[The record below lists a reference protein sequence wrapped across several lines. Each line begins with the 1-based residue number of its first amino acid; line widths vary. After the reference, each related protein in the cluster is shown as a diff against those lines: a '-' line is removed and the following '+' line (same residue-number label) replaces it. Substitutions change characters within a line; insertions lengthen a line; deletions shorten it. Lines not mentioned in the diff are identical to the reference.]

1 VTAVTDLD
9 AEREIDLG
17 RWKQAA
23 VERWWL
29 VAAGLVAGVVVGAIL
44 SLAGGSVY
52 QASVLIAPGQA
63 FSPNGA
69 PVLNYLSSPRGIN
82 DLVTSEST
90 LKAAGERAHVSVTK
104 LRGHVSTQTVL
115 TGAGNVASRGAV
127 LVKITVQLH
136 QAKKTE
142 DAANAL
148 GQIVKRETT
157 SKYVSESVAVVQT
170 AITGYQKQLGALATR
185 IAELN
190 RQIPSEKDPLTRIV
204 LVSQA
209 DNAAQKQATI
219 SNNLAT
225 ARQQLALAQNIMIAQ
240 VIGGNANAV
249 RTTARSRRNSILVGA
264 LIGLVAGAIAAIV
277 ADTRARRT

>member
-1 VTAVTDLD
+1 VNAVTDVD

-23 VERWWL
+23 LDRWWIVL
-29 VAAGLVAGVVVGAIL
+29 AGLVAGIVVGAIL
-44 SLAGGSVY
+44 SLAGGSIF

-82 DLVTSEST
+82 DLVTSEAT

-127 LVKITVQLH
+127 LIKITVQLH
-136 QAKKTE
+136 QAQKAE

-148 GQIVKRETT
+148 GQIIKDETT
-157 SKYVSESVAVVQT
+157 SSYVRQSVAVVQT
-170 AITGYQKQLGALATR
+170 AIVGYQKELEALAVR
-185 IAELN
+185 IRELN
-190 RQIPSEKDPLTRIV
+190 KQIPSTNDPLTRIV

-209 DNAAQKQATI
+209 DNAAQRQATI
-219 SNNLAT
+219 SNNLAI
-225 ARQQLALAQNIMIAQ
+225 ARQQLALAQNIEYAQ
-240 VIGGNANAV
+240 VIGGKANAV
-249 RTTARSRRNSILVGA
+249 KTTARSRRNSILVGA
-264 LIGLVAGAIAAIV
+264 LIGLIAGVIVAIV
-277 ADTRARRT
+277 VDVRARRN

>member
-1 VTAVTDLD
+1 MTAVTDVD

-29 VAAGLVAGVVVGAIL
+29 VAAGLVAGVAVGALL

-90 LKAAGERAHVSVTK
+90 LKAAAERAHVSVTK

-127 LVKITVQLH
+127 LIKITVQLH
-136 QAKKTE
+136 QAKKSE
-142 DAANAL
+142 DAADAL

-157 SKYVSESVAVVQT
+157 STYVRQSVNLVNT
-170 AITGYQKQLGALATR
+170 AIEGYQKELTALAVR
-185 IAELN
+185 IRELN
-190 RQIPSEKDPLTRIV
+190 KQIPNEKDPLTRIV

-209 DNAAQKQATI
+209 DNAAQRQATI
-219 SNNLAT
+219 SSNLAT
-225 ARQQLALAQNIMIAQ
+225 ARQQLALAQNIMYAQ
-240 VIGGNANAV
+240 VIGGDARAV
-249 RTTARSRRNSILVGA
+249 KTTARSRRNSILVGA
-264 LIGLVAGAIAAIV
+264 LIGLLVGLVVAIV
-277 ADTRARRT
+277 ADVRARRA

>member
-1 VTAVTDLD
+1 VTAVTDMD

-23 VERWWL
+23 VDRWWL
-29 VAAGLVAGVVVGAIL
+29 VAAGLVAGIVVGALYSL
-44 SLAGGSVY
+44 SGGSVF

-69 PVLNYLSSPRGIN
+69 PVLNYFSSPRGIN

-90 LKAAGERAHVSVTK
+90 LKTAAERAHVSVTK

-127 LVKITVQLH
+127 LVKITVQVH
-136 QAKKTE
+136 QAKKAE

-148 GQIVKRETT
+148 GEIIKTETT
-157 SKYVSESVAVVQT
+157 STYVRQSVNVVQT
-170 AITGYQKQLGALATR
+170 AITGYQRQLTALAVR
-185 IAELN
+185 IRELN
-190 RQIPSEKDPLTRIV
+190 KQIPNERDPLTKIV
-204 LVSQA
+204 LVGQA

-219 SNNLAT
+219 SNNLAI
-225 ARQQLALAQNIMIAQ
+225 ARQQLALAQNIEYAQ
-240 VIGGNANAV
+240 VIGGKASAV
-249 RTTARSRRNSILVGA
+249 KTTARSRRNSILVGA
-264 LIGLVAGAIAAIV
+264 LIGLVVGAIVAIV
-277 ADTRARRT
+277 ADARSRRP

>member
-1 VTAVTDLD
+1 MTAVTDVD

-23 VERWWL
+23 LDRWWIVL
-29 VAAGLVAGVVVGAIL
+29 AGLVAGIVVGALL
-44 SLAGGSVY
+44 SLAGGSIY

-82 DLVTSEST
+82 DLVTSEAT
-90 LKAAGERAHVSVTK
+90 LKAAGERARVSVTK

-127 LVKITVQLH
+127 LIKITVQLH

-142 DAANAL
+142 DAADAL
-148 GQIVKRETT
+148 GGIVKRETT
-157 SKYVSESVAVVQT
+157 SKYVLESVNVVQA
-170 AITGYQKQLGALATR
+170 AIDGYQKQLTALATR

-190 RQIPSEKDPLTRIV
+190 KQLPSEKDPLTRIV
-204 LVSQA
+204 LVGQA

-219 SNNLAT
+219 SNNLAI
-225 ARQQLALAQNIMIAQ
+225 ARQQLALAQNIEYAQ
-240 VIGGNANAV
+240 VIGGNATAV
-249 RTTARSRRNSILVGA
+249 KTTARSRRNSILVGA
-264 LIGLVAGAIAAIV
+264 LLGLVAGVIVAIV
-277 ADTRARRT
+277 ADTRARRA